1 MLNVSSFL
9 IHTMIKIIQYTFV
22 LIFSLLI
29 FSCNQNNKVKDTE
42 TNQADTLTL
51 LDQIDELNRGVGQDP
66 SNADLYLLRAKLY
79 YENEEYNQA
88 MNDIANA
95 LEIDSTN
102 AEYFITLSDI
112 YVGLGKIP
120 EALGALEEAN
130 RMDSENTSAL
140 TKLAE
145 LYIIFRDYKKA
156 LDYIDNAIKI
166 NEIEPKPY
174 FLRGIV
180 LLENSDTL
188 KGIRNFQ
195 KAIDVDNDFF
205 DAHLQLGML
214 YAGRKNKLAVDYL
227 NNALNIDPGN
237 KEVTYYLALFYQ
249 ETNNYDKA
257 IQFYNAI
264 LDDDPDFYFALY
276 NIGFIN
282 LVYLKDFETA
292 IDYFTQTVD
301 INSEYADA
309 YYNRGF
315 AYELLKDVDNSR
327 SDYNKALEFNP
338 NYEKAV
344 EGLNRI
350 EDYLSNQ

>member
-1 MLNVSSFL
+1 M
-9 IHTMIKIIQYTFV
+9 
-22 LIFSLLI
+22 
-29 FSCNQNNKVKDTE
+29 
-42 TNQADTLTL
+42 
-51 LDQIDELNRGVGQDP
+51 NRGISENP

-102 AEYFITLSDI
+102 AEFFITLSDI

-120 EALGALEEAN
+120 DALGALEEAN
-130 RMDSENTSAL
+130 RLDSENTSAL

-156 LDYIDNAIKI
+156 LDYIDKAIKI
-166 NEIEPKPY
+166 DEIEPQPY

-180 LLENSDTL
+180 LLENGDTVR
-188 KGIRNFQ
+188 GIRNFQ
-195 KAIDVDNDFF
+195 KAIDVDNDYF

-214 YAGRKNKLAVDYL
+214 YAGKKNKLAVDYL

-237 KEVTYYLALFYQ
+237 KEVTYYLALFFQ
-249 ETNNYDKA
+249 ETDEYEKA
-257 IQFYNAI
+257 IKQYNAI

-301 INSEYADA
+301 INPEYADA

-315 AYELLKDVDNSR
+315 AYELIKDVENSR
-327 SDYNKALEFNP
+327 KDYNKTLELNP

-344 EGLNRI
+344 DGLNRI